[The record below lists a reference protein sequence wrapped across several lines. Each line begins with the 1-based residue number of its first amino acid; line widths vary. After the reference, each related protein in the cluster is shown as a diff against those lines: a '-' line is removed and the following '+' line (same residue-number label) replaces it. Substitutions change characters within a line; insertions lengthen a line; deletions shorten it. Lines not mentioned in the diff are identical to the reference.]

1 MKFNQVVTNV
11 VYLLIM
17 SFFLYDSYTK
27 LTELSK
33 EADILRSKYQQF
45 QDFLARYLAGFQFPL
60 DQALV
65 ANNSTLIVGVTA
77 SIQAAVALLVILG
90 QK

>member
-1 MKFNQVVTNV
+1 MKFKQIVTNV

-33 EADILRSKYQQF
+33 EADILRSKY
-45 QDFLARYLAGFQFPL
+45 
-60 DQALV
+60 
-65 ANNSTLIVGVTA
+65 
-77 SIQAAVALLVILG
+77 
-90 QK
+90 